1 MLLFAQEAASTGSL
15 LTSLLPFLLIGAV
28 FWFLVMRPQRKR
40 QKEQKDLLSSI
51 GVGDK
56 VRTIGGIYG
65 RVRELTEDEVVIT
78 VEDGGSLRLIRRAVA
93 EKISA
98 ED

>member
-40 QKEQKDLLSSI
+40 QKEQKDLLGSI